1 MKEYIKNLK
10 FAWQYCKDQKARII
24 IFMITNILIIITG
37 IIIPVISA
45 QEILKLTN
53 NQIYQF
59 VIMGVIIF
67 LVYSLKELFLFIVRK
82 QMQIIYRETYI
93 KMQTELGKEILKLE
107 NASLDKNSSGVF
119 IQRLTGDV
127 SVISDSFN
135 LAFDYLTDFLQMVG
149 IFIAILILNFWV
161 FLFCIFMTIMLSIFK
176 QYQTNIFKK
185 DNKEYKKAEEEVTG
199 FTGEVVRGARD
210 IKMLNAEKSFMK
222 IMKEKITNMNQK
234 AYIRGN
240 HNKNYN
246 LIGSFIIN
254 AIDLGT
260 VILLAV
266 FILKGK
272 LEVATALVLYN
283 YSFRVTDVSYIISGF
298 LSAAQNFNLSCE
310 RVIAIINDDEFKKE
324 TFGNKHLNKVDGNFE
339 FQNVSFAYDDKEVL
353 NNLSFK
359 INANETVAFV
369 GKSGAGKTT
378 IFNLLTKMYNV
389 NSGKILIDGV
399 NINELDKDTIRG
411 NITVISQNPYIFN
424 LSIKENLKLVKEDL
438 TDEEM
443 HEACKIACLE
453 EFINTLPDK
462 YDTIVG
468 EGGISL
474 SGGQK
479 QRLAI
484 ARALVQKTEII
495 LFDEATS
502 ALDNETQYE
511 IQKAIQNMQGK
522 YTILMI
528 AHRLSTIINSDRIL
542 FLNNGQIEAEG
553 THQTLLQTSENYRH
567 LYETEIKTGHNK

>member
-1 MKEYIKNLK
+1 
-10 FAWQYCKDQKARII
+10 
-24 IFMITNILIIITG
+24 
-37 IIIPVISA
+37 
-45 QEILKLTN
+45 
-53 NQIYQF
+53 
-59 VIMGVIIF
+59 
-67 LVYSLKELFLFIVRK
+67 
-82 QMQIIYRETYI
+82 
-93 KMQTELGKEILKLE
+93 
-107 NASLDKNSSGVF
+107 
-119 IQRLTGDV
+119 
-127 SVISDSFN
+127 
-135 LAFDYLTDFLQMVG
+135 
-149 IFIAILILNFWV
+149 
-161 FLFCIFMTIMLSIFK
+161 
-176 QYQTNIFKK
+176 
-185 DNKEYKKAEEEVTG
+185 
-199 FTGEVVRGARD
+199 
-210 IKMLNAEKSFMK
+210 
-222 IMKEKITNMNQK
+222 
-234 AYIRGN
+234 
-240 HNKNYN
+240 
-246 LIGSFIIN
+246 
-254 AIDLGT
+254 
-260 VILLAV
+260 
-266 FILKGK
+266 
-272 LEVATALVLYN
+272 
-283 YSFRVTDVSYIISGF
+283 
-298 LSAAQNFNLSCE
+298 
-310 RVIAIINDDEFKKE
+310 
-324 TFGNKHLNKVDGNFE
+324 
-339 FQNVSFAYDDKEVL
+339 
-353 NNLSFK
+353 
-359 INANETVAFV
+359 
-369 GKSGAGKTT
+369 
-378 IFNLLTKMYNV
+378 MYNV

-411 NITVISQNPYIFN
+411 NITVISQSPYIFN

-453 EFINTLPDK
+453 EFIKTLPDK